1 MNIDFLRT
9 GGIAGVRLSL
19 ALDTH
24 DLPEEDAG
32 RIRRLVEASGFF
44 DLDPHEARTAPAPDR
59 FEYRLA
65 IRSEVW
71 GTREL
76 LLSESSIPDEV
87 RPLLEHLT
95 ELAMSRRGAGGDS

>member
-1 MNIDFLRT
+1 MRIYFLRT

-19 ALDTH
+19 ALDTQ

-44 DLDPHEARTAPAPDR
+44 DLDPHEARATPAPDR

-65 IRSEVW
+65 IRSQVW
-71 GTREL
+71 GEREL
-76 LLSESSIPDEV
+76 LLPESAIPDEV

-95 ELAMSRRGAGGDS
+95 ALAIGTRSADGDA